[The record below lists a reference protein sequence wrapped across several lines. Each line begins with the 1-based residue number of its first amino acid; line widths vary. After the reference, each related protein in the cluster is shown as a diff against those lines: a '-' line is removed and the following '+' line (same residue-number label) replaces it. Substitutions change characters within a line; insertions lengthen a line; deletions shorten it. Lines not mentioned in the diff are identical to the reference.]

1 MLNPLKWKYESQV
14 GLLVSAIAGAGFGIL
29 IGYRSGNGLLGTLIL
44 GADQR
49 CHSRRGVLSWS
60 GLSVAAH
67 ALPSSPRL
75 PSLAWRGANEL
86 TPRCYLG
93 PDGQCDSS
101 SSTREQGSHD
111 ASSDDAGDDST
122 RLA

>member
-1 MLNPLKWKYESQV
+1 MEVRKSSRTTSLGYSWCWVRHPYRLQV
-14 GLLVSAIAGAGFGIL
+14 GKWIARHTYLDAHRRG
-29 IGYRSGNGLLGTLIL
+29 
-44 GADQR
+44 R
-49 CHSRRGVLSWS
+49 CYRGVLFWS
-60 GLSVAAH
+60 GFSLAAH